1 MEDLEAEEEEVAS
14 EAEVVPLEA
23 EAEVEVVGSAAV
35 EVVVDSEAEDDDKN
49 DLSVLWQ
56 SKFDRSIYYHHGQII
71 CTYSFRNRIHNCIL
85 KVLNSFWVHLYKKE
99 NKKFFLHLFWNYI

>member
-14 EAEVVPLEA
+14 EAEVVPLGA

-71 CTYSFRNRIHNCIL
+71 CTTYSFRNR
-85 KVLNSFWVHLYKKE
+85 VT
-99 NKKFFLHLFWNYI
+99 

>member
-1 MEDLEAEEEEVAS
+1 MAEEEEVAS

-23 EAEVEVVGSAAV
+23 EVEVVGSAEV

-49 DLSVLWQ
+49 DLNVLWQ

-71 CTYSFRNRIHNCIL
+71 CTYSFRNR
-85 KVLNSFWVHLYKKE
+85 VT
-99 NKKFFLHLFWNYI
+99 